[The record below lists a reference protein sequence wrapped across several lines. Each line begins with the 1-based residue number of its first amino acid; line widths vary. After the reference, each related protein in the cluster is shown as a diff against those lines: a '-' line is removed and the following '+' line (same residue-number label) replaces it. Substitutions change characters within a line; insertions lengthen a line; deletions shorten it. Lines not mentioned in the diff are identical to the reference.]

1 MNPYTGECQNP
12 ICLPPPLPV
21 SRTEDPA
28 KTTHWRSMPH
38 AYSEP
43 TLHGLD
49 GQGDAKSRN
58 YHVPIQLSQRSTA
71 QSPNNSSG
79 TAFQGRRGRSVR
91 RPSSPLKSLQDVNEN
106 NVLDIQEISRKRSRS
121 PVKRILGLVK
131 STSLKDVASEPH
143 APTIE
148 QPADKSKR
156 TGLKAWG
163 GKFKHGFL
171 VCLACVYSFWC
182 LFTKL
187 TKGVGCQTGAH
198 PRSRRCQHHCHTVS
212 TDACGVP

>member
-1 MNPYTGECQNP
+1 MNTNPYTAECQNS

-28 KTTHWRSMPH
+28 KTTQGRSMPH

-49 GQGDAKSRN
+49 GQGDAKSGN
-58 YHVPIQLSQRSTA
+58 YHIPIQLSQRSTA

-79 TAFQGRRGRSVR
+79 AASQGRRGRSVR

-143 APTIE
+143 APT
-148 QPADKSKR
+148 
-156 TGLKAWG
+156 
-163 GKFKHGFL
+163 
-171 VCLACVYSFWC
+171 
-182 LFTKL
+182 
-187 TKGVGCQTGAH
+187 
-198 PRSRRCQHHCHTVS
+198 
-212 TDACGVP
+212 